1 MSSLVRNVAFVFAGG
16 DAFFWGLGLLVF
28 GAVLAG
34 LCGGRRLRA
43 GSRLGTLIAWIIIIC
58 SATPLPFW
66 FYLLGGVLSL
76 VLLMTRRRQPAERH
90 PRGQLLVVI
99 ALIIA
104 WCIAGAGWE
113 ISYRFRSRIRANEK
127 FGALVVIGDS
137 ISAGMLGPKE
147 PTWPKQFRERFAR
160 PVIDLSAEGA
170 TAHLAIRQVQA
181 LNSRYPELKAV
192 VLIEIGGND
201 YFELIP
207 PTDFSS
213 ELDSLLTL
221 LERPNRQLLMV
232 ELPLPPFYNAYGR
245 VQRELAAKHQIPL
258 ISKREFASVVFSR
271 GATLDTVHLSES
283 GHALMAVMIWRH
295 VGRLLADR

>member
-34 LCGGRRLRA
+34 LCRGRRLRA
-43 GSRLGTLIAWIIIIC
+43 GSRLGTLIAWIVIAC

-76 VLLMTRRRQPAERH
+76 VLLVKRRVQPAEH
-90 PRGQLLVVI
+90 GPRGQLLVTV
-99 ALIIA
+99 ALVVA
-104 WCIAGAGWE
+104 WCSAGAGWE
-113 ISYRFRSRIRANEK
+113 LSFRFRSRIHANEK

-160 PVIDLSAEGA
+160 RVIDLSAEGA
-170 TAHLAIRQVQA
+170 TAHLSIRQAEA
-181 LNSRYPELKAV
+181 LNSQHPDLRAV

-207 PTDFSS
+207 APDFSS
-213 ELDSLLTL
+213 ELDRLLTL

-245 VQRELAAKHQIPL
+245 VQRELAARHQIPL
-258 ISKREFASVVFSR
+258 ISKRDFAGVVFSP
-271 GATLDTVHLSES
+271 GATLDTVHLSKA
-283 GHALMAVMIWRH
+283 GHALMAAM
-295 VGRLLADR
+295 VGRHTGGLFDER